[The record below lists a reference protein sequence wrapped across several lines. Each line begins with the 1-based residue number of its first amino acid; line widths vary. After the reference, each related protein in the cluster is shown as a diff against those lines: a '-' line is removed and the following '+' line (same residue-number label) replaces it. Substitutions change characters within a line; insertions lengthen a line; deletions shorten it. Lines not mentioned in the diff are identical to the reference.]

1 MPQAILLKDVET
13 LGEKGDVV
21 IVSKGYM
28 RNFLAPRNLAREAT
42 DAAIEESKR
51 RAIEQEREQR
61 ESIERAGEHA
71 ALLSKTVLTIP
82 RKAGDDGIERAGEHA
97 ALLSKTVLTIPRK
110 AGDDGRLFGS
120 VTSADVAEAIREARG
135 IKVDKRKIRL
145 EDPIK
150 EIGTHMV
157 EVEIPGG
164 KIAAVK
170 TMIVAES

>member
-1 MPQAILLKDVET
+1 
-13 LGEKGDVV
+13 
-21 IVSKGYM
+21 M

-61 ESIERAGEHA
+61 ES
-71 ALLSKTVLTIP
+71 
-82 RKAGDDGIERAGEHA
+82 IERAGEHA

>member
-82 RKAGDDGIERAGEHA
+82 RKAGDDG
-97 ALLSKTVLTIPRK
+97 
-110 AGDDGRLFGS
+110 RLFGS

-145 EDPIK
+145 EYPIK

>member
-82 RKAGDDGIERAGEHA
+82 RKAGDDG
-97 ALLSKTVLTIPRK
+97 
-110 AGDDGRLFGS
+110 RLFGS

>member
-82 RKAGDDGIERAGEHA
+82 RKAGDDG
-97 ALLSKTVLTIPRK
+97 
-110 AGDDGRLFGS
+110 RLFGS

-157 EVEIPGG
+157 EVEIPSG

>member
-71 ALLSKTVLTIP
+71 ALLSKT
-82 RKAGDDGIERAGEHA
+82 G
-97 ALLSKTVLTIPRK
+97 LTIPRK